1 MASVNRVTLIGN
13 LGADPETR
21 YMPNGDAVANFSIA
35 TTDTWKDKNG
45 MRQERTEWHNIS
57 MYRRLAEIAGEYLKK
72 GSSVYVEGRLQTR
85 KWQDKNGQDR
95 YTTEI
100 ICDQMQMLGGKNGGT
115 SNYDSTPSGGQQ
127 GNQGNYGRQTAPQQD
142 DGGYTRDDSPPPP
155 PVRRA
160 PQQAAPRVE
169 DMDDDI
175 PF

>member
-1 MASVNRVTLIGN
+1 M
-13 LGADPETR
+13 
-21 YMPNGDAVANFSIA
+21 Y
-35 TTDTWKDKNG
+35 
-45 MRQERTEWHNIS
+45 NIS

-100 ICDQMQMLGGKNGGT
+100 ICDQMQMLGGKGGGEGKREE
-115 SNYDSTPSGGQQ
+115 Y
-127 GNQGNYGRQTAPQQD
+127 
-142 DGGYTRDDSPPPP
+142 DDSPPPP
-155 PVRRA
+155 PVHRA
-160 PQQAAPRVE
+160 PQQAASRPE